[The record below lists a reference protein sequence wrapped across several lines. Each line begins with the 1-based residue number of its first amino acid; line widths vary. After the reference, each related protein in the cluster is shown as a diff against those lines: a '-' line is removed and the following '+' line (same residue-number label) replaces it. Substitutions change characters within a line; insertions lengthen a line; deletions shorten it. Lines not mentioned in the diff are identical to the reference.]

1 LTGADAPV
9 CARRDSD
16 ASFAPRDPRI
26 EHRSP
31 SATRT
36 QECLR
41 DTIGSAFRVP
51 RLNFV
56 ALSSDAPRSADPHA
70 AATRG
75 MLLFVASSS
84 LFGVMAFIA
93 KLASARIPGSEVAM
107 IRFAVGFVP
116 ILLIPAIRRKSF
128 EWTRLDLLFYR
139 GFFGGTAVLFYFL
152 AIAHIPVGIATLLNY
167 LSPVFAGIYAAAF
180 AGEPLRARIVLP
192 LCVTLTGVWL
202 VVTAGAHGP
211 SFLGFGKWELVGLL
225 SAVCSGA
232 AVTAIRVARRTENSW
247 AIFSSFSLFG
257 LIVTAPFALWG
268 WVAPTPYEW
277 LLLVLVGVV
286 SIAAQMLMTHAFRW
300 VQTLIAGVISQMG
313 VVVAMLLG
321 TFFLAERLTPRS
333 LLGTVVTLA
342 GVVAVMIVSN
352 RREIEDIE
360 S

>member
-1 LTGADAPV
+1 MSEPL
-9 CARRDSD
+9 DSK
-16 ASFAPRDPRI
+16 
-26 EHRSP
+26 
-31 SATRT
+31 
-36 QECLR
+36 
-41 DTIGSAFRVP
+41 
-51 RLNFV
+51 
-56 ALSSDAPRSADPHA
+56 A

-93 KLASARIPGSEVAM
+93 KLASARIPGAEVAM
-107 IRFAVGFVP
+107 LRFVVGFLPLILVP
-116 ILLIPAIRRKSF
+116 SIRRKSF
-128 EWTRLDLLFYR
+128 AWTRLDLLFYR

-180 AGEPLRARIVLP
+180 AGEPLRARIVVP
-192 LCVTLTGVWL
+192 LFVTLTGVWL
-202 VVTAGAHGP
+202 VLGGGAHGQ
-211 SFLGFGKWELVGLL
+211 SLFGLGKWELVGLL

-257 LIVTAPFALWG
+257 VIVTAPFALWN

-277 LLLVLVGVV
+277 LLLVLVGLV

-321 TFFLAERLTPRS
+321 TIFLAERLTPRS
-333 LLGTVVTLA
+333 LAGSIVTLA
-342 GVVAVMIVSN
+342 GVIAVIVVSN
-352 RREIEDIE
+352 RRDTDEIDT
-360 S
+360 